1 MRVLVPRGQRAPIKS
16 SMLVEFHHSKMDSND
31 AEGIREQNP
40 IAEFSDQIEKM
51 QRQNDQFNGTVGS
64 VDLFANLDKEE
75 NDLLRKFVNEMD
87 VTRPVCDILGYT
99 DPLLGDPKN
108 ASLDAGLF
116 QVPNTVRQPE
126 MDFNRMTSDYSRGNS
141 EQSPWSG
148 YERGFGTKKN
158 VLGPSREL
166 QLLNNQ
172 AEQQRLM
179 ILDLQKQ
186 LHKFTVIQQQQ
197 YRQKLLEKEK
207 REMQMEAQIAQDVA
221 AKEAERIRMQSEN
234 VETEIVST
242 DNLPP
247 LCVLNRPN
255 SLDRLESM
263 QARSRQCHQKRTI
276 TRSNDKVVVDT
287 EQTRQSKKLSRTPG
301 QTDRVDRSEGSLR
314 KKKQVRANIRVKRGN
329 VAAEKDPIVRGKSTT
344 YACPECDREFNFKCH
359 LIEHLRIHSGEKPFK
374 CGECGSSFSQKI
386 SLTVHK
392 RIHTGAKPFE
402 CRICNVAF
410 CQKSN
415 LSHHLLIH
423 TNERPF
429 SCDICKQSFRRK
441 EALSDHMNIHSGN
454 RPHKCN
460 VCQKTFRQ
468 RQGLSKHRKVHAA
481 PRKKSSRPIH
491 NF

>member
-1 MRVLVPRGQRAPIKS
+1 MRVLVPRGERAPITS
-16 SMLVEFHHSKMDSND
+16 SMLVESHHSKGDSDD

-40 IAEFSDQIEKM
+40 IAEFLDQIEKM

-64 VDLFANLDKEE
+64 ADLLSNFDGDD
-75 NDLLRKFVNEMD
+75 NDLLRKFVSEMD
-87 VTRPVCDILGYT
+87 VTRPVNDIL
-99 DPLLGDPKN
+99 D
-108 ASLDAGLF
+108 
-116 QVPNTVRQPE
+116 
-126 MDFNRMTSDYSRGNS
+126 
-141 EQSPWSG
+141 
-148 YERGFGTKKN
+148 
-158 VLGPSREL
+158 
-166 QLLNNQ
+166 
-172 AEQQRLM
+172 LM

-197 YRQKLLEKEK
+197 YRQKLLEKEE
-207 REMQMEAQIAQDVA
+207 REMQMQAQIAQEAA
-221 AKEAERIRMQSEN
+221 AKEAERIRTQSEN
-234 VETEIVST
+234 VETEIVSS

-247 LCVLNRPN
+247 LCVSNRPN

-263 QARSRQCHQKRTI
+263 QARSRQCNQKRTI
-276 TRSNDKVVVDT
+276 TRSNDKVAVDT
-287 EQTRQSKKLSRTPG
+287 EQTRQSKKLSRPPG

-344 YACPECDREFNFKCH
+344 YSCAECDKEFNFKWL
-359 LIEHLRIHSGEKPFK
+359 LIRHLRIHSGEKPFKCEECGSSFSQKITLTAHKRIHTGEKPFK
-374 CGECGSSFSQKI
+374 CGECGSSFCHKFT
-386 SLTVHK
+386 LTAHK

-410 CQKSN
+410 SQKPI
-415 LSHHLLIH
+415 LSRHLLIH
-423 TNERPF
+423 MNEKPF
-429 SCDICKQSFRRK
+429 SCDICKQSFRLK
-441 EALSDHMNIHSGN
+441 GVLSDHMNIHSGN

-468 RQGLSKHRKVHAA
+468 RQGLSEHRKVHAA